1 MKTIDTPWGDRVLVM
16 RADREDAVIPP
27 LTESELATANAFKL
41 ASRREEWLLSRIVAK
56 QLAMQLGL
64 TGDPRSVA
72 IERPHLLID
81 STRSDW
87 RVSLSHSA
95 PYAGAAIARAPIGID
110 VQVLRELDER
120 AAHLFLA
127 DDETEQLLRCS
138 LPHRILHFWCAK
150 EAAWK
155 QRSDEFATL
164 RQVPLALVGE
174 RGSGL
179 VFDAVETAFL
189 GDVIVAVTRPTS

>member
-1 MKTIDTPWGDRVLVM
+1 MKTIDTPWGDRVLMM
-16 RADREDAVIPP
+16 RSDRDPALSS
-27 LTESELATANAFKL
+27 LTESELATASAFKL

-56 QLAMQLGL
+56 ELAMQLGL
-64 TGDPRSVA
+64 TGDPHSIA
-72 IERPHLLID
+72 IERPHLTID
-81 STRSDW
+81 GMRSDW
-87 RVSLSHSA
+87 SVSLSHSA

-120 AAHLFLA
+120 AAHLFLT
-127 DDETEQLLRCS
+127 DDETEQLLGCS

-155 QRSDEFATL
+155 QRSEEFATL
-164 RQVPLALVGE
+164 RQVPLALVEE
-174 RGSGL
+174 RASGL